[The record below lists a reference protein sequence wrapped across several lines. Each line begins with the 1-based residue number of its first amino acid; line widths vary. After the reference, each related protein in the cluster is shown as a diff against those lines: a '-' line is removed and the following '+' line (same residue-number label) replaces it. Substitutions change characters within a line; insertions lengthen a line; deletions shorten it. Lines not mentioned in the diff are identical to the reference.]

1 MWRVI
6 DNGKDAGKGG
16 HMPSPMPLHDCIYL
30 LFDNEEIAGFSC
42 LLVRPDNQRNS
53 VEEAIRAGEAFMNRP
68 KAEECATEGGVIDM
82 DGNTVS
88 RSHPIAERSL

>member
-16 HMPSPMPLHDCIYL
+16 RMPSPMRLHDGIYL

-68 KAEECATEGGVIDM
+68 MAEECATEGGVIDM
-82 DGNTVS
+82 DGNKLIPSHRATAQS
-88 RSHPIAERSL
+88 R